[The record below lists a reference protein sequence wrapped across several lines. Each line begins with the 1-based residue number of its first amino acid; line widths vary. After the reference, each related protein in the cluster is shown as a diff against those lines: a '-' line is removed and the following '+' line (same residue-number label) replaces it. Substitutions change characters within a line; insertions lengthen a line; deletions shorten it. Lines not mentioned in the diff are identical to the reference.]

1 MKKEVNYNEEHRL
14 GEINMGLSQRNKF
27 NRVIVIGWDGAG
39 SFVRNTPT
47 PNLDEWMSRGASTL
61 SAQTVSPTI
70 SAECWGALLHGVE
83 PEKHG
88 LNNDKAARHM
98 FPGDSPYPSFFR
110 LAHEAYP
117 DRKLAAFTCWKPI
130 MDGIIEGGIG
140 VHKVSVP
147 DPELAAAA
155 ADYIRNN
162 PDLYILF
169 VQFDYPD
176 AAGHKYGYGTAD
188 YLKAITE
195 TDRWSGIILQA
206 VKDAGWLDDSLVIL
220 TTDHGGGGENPKGH
234 GSDHP
239 LDKTVF
245 WTCSGPGI
253 APGSE
258 VPQEL
263 GLIDTAAV
271 VSYALGLDIPKS
283 WDAAVPR
290 GLFGEDD

>member
-1 MKKEVNYNEEHRL
+1 MKA
-14 GEINMGLSQRNKF
+14 SQSNTI

-39 SFVRNTPT
+39 SFVQHTPT
-47 PNLDEWMSRGASTL
+47 PHLDEWMAKGASTM

-70 SAECWGALLHGVE
+70 SAECWGALLHGVG

-88 LNNDKAARHM
+88 LDNERAARHTY
-98 FPGDSPYPSFFR
+98 PGDSPYPSFFR
-110 LAHEAYP
+110 VAHEAHP

-130 MDGIIEGGIG
+130 MDGIVEDGIG
-140 VHKVSVP
+140 VHKVSMP
-147 DPELAAAA
+147 DAELAVACAE
-155 ADYIRNN
+155 YIRSN
-162 PDLYILF
+162 PDLYVLF

-188 YLKAITE
+188 YLQAITE

-206 VKDAGWLDDSLVIL
+206 VKDAGWADDSLIIL
-220 TTDHGGGGENPKGH
+220 TTDHGGGGDNPKGH

-245 WTCSGPGI
+245 WMCSGPGI
-253 APGSE
+253 AVGSD
-258 VPQEL
+258 VPEAL

-271 VSYALGLDIPKS
+271 VCRALGLKQPER
-283 WDAAVPR
+283 WDAKVPE
-290 GLFGEDD
+290 GLFS